1 VVSKL
6 LPRHDALPGEELVK
20 VKLKQGR
27 GVWGVDL
34 KIVDDDG
41 QPQPWDGKAYG
52 HLRVRGP
59 WIASGYFKGEGGSPV
74 DEEGF
79 FTTGDVATID
89 ADGFLQ
95 LVDRSDRCCWWCRA
109 QARASAAS
117 PCSNSCP
124 RASPNGGCPTMC
136 SRWPSCR
143 IRRRGNCSR
152 PSSVSST
159 GITP

>member
-95 LVDRSDRCCWWCRA
+95 LVDRALAGATAAAGGAARRPERQPRVHARIPVHAHRQMVAARRCAPGGRA
-109 QARASAAS
+109 AAYGDGETAQDQA
-117 PCSNSCP
+117 P
-124 RASPNGGCPTMC
+124 
-136 SRWPSCR
+136 
-143 IRRRGNCSR
+143 
-152 PSSVSST
+152 
-159 GITP
+159 